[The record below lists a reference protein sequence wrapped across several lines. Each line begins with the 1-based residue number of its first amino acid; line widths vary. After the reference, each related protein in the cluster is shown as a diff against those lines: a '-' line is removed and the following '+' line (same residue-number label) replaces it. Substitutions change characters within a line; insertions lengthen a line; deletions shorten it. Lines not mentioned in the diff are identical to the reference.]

1 MVRKLPGQMPSAGLV
16 RGHGGGLIS
25 LAADELSLGFVLLQS
40 DASAD
45 ATAARNVVEGN
56 AASLGGAALPVDENS
71 LKLSGSI
78 LPTTAMRSAKHRLWL
93 RWLDCRQT
101 MDHPLHS

>member
-1 MVRKLPGQMPSAGLV
+1 MVRKLPGRMPSAGLV
-16 RGHGGGLIS
+16 QGHGGELIS
-25 LAADELSLGFVLLQS
+25 PAANDLGLGCVHLRS

-56 AASLGGAALPVDENS
+56 AAALGGAALPVEKHS

-78 LPTTAMRSAKHRLWL
+78 LPTTAMRAAQHRPWL
-93 RWLDCRQT
+93 RWLDCQQT
-101 MDHPLHS
+101 IAHPLHS